1 MLPRGMKNRLFCFVF
16 GMFLSLQAFAQ
27 EGGKNYWKDTGLK
40 AAHFEE
46 DILSGCSADAIHFV
60 GCVEALNSMG
70 LNLAEPRILIP
81 GKDLP
86 VLKGKVRKVLSEPG
100 KGMVVR
106 SLDPKARA
114 QFRMTLSDTISQKK
128 VNEVSG
134 FEQILIFS
142 MLESVKSNP
151 SILEFD
157 FRPLFR
163 EWIRDALN
171 DENMK
176 AAGEAALLAEL
187 YRADFKVT
195 DDPHKE
201 LFATAAMKAMIE
213 SDSVEYSGVGFE
225 TVWLKRGV
233 FISRVLENSPAA
245 ASGIIPGD
253 ELVAVDGERVDA
265 MVDSMGDSIVE
276 PRLTFKIRGPDG
288 SKVKFGMKRGKTR
301 FDVTVTRGKIKSGN
315 VTYSILDWNNRSYGY
330 IQILSFMSRETAAE
344 TAAALISLRA
354 AGAEKFLLDLRNN
367 GGGSLEEAVLVAS
380 LFLNSREVVHVEN
393 LATHEESPLSG
404 YYSHQDEK
412 APLVVLVNFLS
423 ASASEV
429 VAGALQ
435 EYGRAW
441 VVGDRTFG
449 KGIVQ
454 NVDLFHP
461 ERYGGAILLK
471 QTSHIYRYPSG
482 RTPHLSGVIPDF
494 RVTEYPGG
502 ELIDPVTLREKDLYV
517 GTLPDAKAWRLGEQ
531 LEPRESKIRSIS
543 QCRQETGSADQQWKA
558 WNHGGTGI
566 MDYRLM
572 VGLDILACV
581 QK

>member
-1 MLPRGMKNRLFCFVF
+1 M
-16 GMFLSLQAFAQ
+16 LSLQAFAQ
-27 EGGKNYWKDTGLK
+27 EDGKNYWKDTGLK
-40 AAHFEE
+40 AAHFEK

-70 LNLAEPRILIP
+70 WNLAEPRILIP

-100 KGMVVR
+100 NGMVVR

-114 QFRMTLSDTISQKK
+114 QFRVTVSDAISQKK
-128 VNEVSG
+128 LNEVSV
-134 FEQILIFS
+134 FEQILISS

-151 SILEFD
+151 SVLDFD

-213 SDSVEYSGVGFE
+213 SDSVEFSGVGIE
-225 TVWLKRGV
+225 TVWLKRGI
-233 FISRVLENSPAA
+233 FISRVFEDSPAA
-245 ASGIIPGD
+245 ASGILPGD
-253 ELVAVDGERVDA
+253 ELVTVDGERVDS
-265 MVDSMGDSIVE
+265 MVDSGVE
-276 PRLTFKIRGPDG
+276 PGLSFKIRGPEG
-288 SKVKFGMKRGKTR
+288 SEVKFGMRRGKAR

-315 VTYSILDWNNRSYGY
+315 VTYSLLDWNNRSYGY
-330 IQILSFMSRETAAE
+330 IRIQSFMSRETATE
-344 TAAALISLRA
+344 TAKALISLRA
-354 AGAEKFLLDLRNN
+354 AGAEKILLDLRNN

-454 NVDLFHP
+454 NVDFFHP
-461 ERYGGAILLK
+461 ERYGESILLK
-471 QTSHIYRYPSG
+471 QTTHIYRYPSG

-517 GTLPDAKAWRLGEQ
+517 GALPDAKAWRLGEQ
-531 LEPRESKIRSIS
+531 LEPRESGVRSIS
-543 QCRQETGSADQQWKA
+543 QCRQETGSADHQWKA

-572 VGLDILACV
+572 VALDVLACV